1 MKKYDYEARDSASNK
16 IVKSVV
22 QADSENAA
30 AKLLTAQGFVP
41 LKIEL
46 QDDKTNFFARFSGRI
61 TTKDRVV
68 FTRQLA
74 TLIGAGLPLA
84 QSLRTVQEQTTN
96 KRMQEIVQEI
106 ISDVEGGKSLSD
118 SFAKH
123 PEAFNKVYV
132 ALISAGETSGTMDDS
147 LKRLAAQQE
156 KDAAMMSKIRGA
168 MMYPSIVLVVIILV
182 IGFML
187 FTVVPQ
193 VEGLYRDLN
202 KGLPFVTLMMIK
214 VANFFSSLW
223 WLVILAMIIGGY
235 FLAQYLKT
243 EQGIRTKDI
252 FKLNVP
258 MFKGMFRKMYMA
270 RFARTGQVLLST
282 GVPMLDMLRIT
293 SDAVNN
299 VIISESILRA
309 SDKVKGGKALSASL
323 SNEDYFLAMVPQMIK
338 IGEQSG
344 KIDEMMGKTAQVYED
359 ELDEEIRALSTAI
372 EPVLMVFLAIVA
384 GTMVVAI
391 LLPIYSLVGNINIR

>member
-1 MKKYDYEARDSASNK
+1 MKKYNYEARDSASNK

-61 TTKDRVV
+61 TTKDKVV

-132 ALISAGETSGTMDDS
+132 ALVSAGETSGTMDDS

-202 KGLPFVTLMMIK
+202 KELPFVTLAMIK
-214 VANFFSSLW
+214 VSNFFSSLW

-243 EQGIRTKDI
+243 EQGIRAKDI

-258 MFKGMFRKMYMA
+258 LFKGMFRKMYMA
-270 RFARTGQVLLST
+270 RFARTSQVLLRT

-293 SDAVNN
+293 ADAVNN

-359 ELDEEIRALSTAI
+359 ELDEEIHALSTAI

-384 GTMVVAI
+384 GTMVSAI
-391 LLPIYSLVGNINIR
+391 LLPIYGLVGNINIR

>member
-1 MKKYDYEARDSASNK
+1 MKKYNYEARDSASNK

-61 TTKDRVV
+61 TTKDKVV

-118 SFAKH
+118 SFTKH

-132 ALISAGETSGTMDDS
+132 ALVSAGETSGTMDDS

-258 MFKGMFRKMYMA
+258 LFKGMFRKMYMA
-270 RFARTGQVLLST
+270 RFARTGQVLLRT

-293 SDAVNN
+293 ADAVNN

-384 GTMVVAI
+384 GTMVAAI

>member
-61 TTKDRVV
+61 TTKDKVV

-214 VANFFSSLW
+214 MANFFSSLW

-258 MFKGMFRKMYMA
+258 LFKGMFRKMYMA
-270 RFARTGQVLLST
+270 RFARTSQVLLRT

-293 SDAVNN
+293 ADAVNN

-359 ELDEEIRALSTAI
+359 ELDEEIHALSTAI

-384 GTMVVAI
+384 GTMVSAI

>member
-1 MKKYDYEARDSASNK
+1 MKKYNYEARDSASNK

-30 AKLLTAQGFVP
+30 AKLLTSQGFVP

-46 QDDKTNFFARFSGRI
+46 QDDKTSLFAKFSGRI
-61 TTKDRVV
+61 TTKDKVV

-258 MFKGMFRKMYMA
+258 LFKGMFRKMYMA

-384 GTMVVAI
+384 GTMVAAI